1 MKTPSRR
8 LRSRTGLA
16 ILISAAIALGSAT
29 VAGASVPVVWSGA
42 EVVPVTSPGT
52 SISSAMATLSDG
64 SLLMISTVRQVLNDN
79 SVGLV
84 AHSKQSGSAFVPA
97 GTIVNGQS
105 DPIDGAI
112 SVDGRELLLVP
123 GGSGAV
129 AVWQTDPTN
138 GSGGVPKV
146 GASVY
151 SGGTWSTPTYV
162 DRPAGS
168 LANLFD
174 GPDGTA
180 HAVVSG
186 SDGVVYLADLDSSG
200 SWTSFT
206 AVPGSSTVGDLMP
219 PIGAATSG
227 GDIWLAFVGGASSL
241 STIGRVGGTWTAQQ
255 DLGAGDPNDYDP
267 FDIAISTL
275 PSASQQ
281 PVILFGESSSTPS
294 GLKVARR
301 GDDGVWSTETLL
313 TPYQY
318 PVRVGLA
325 AAVDGTITAVAIHL
339 TSGVSEF
346 RSPGFGQ
353 PWSGPIDLSPTNAP
367 DYSFSRILADQR
379 GDVTVILG
387 ASNGSENQIDLIG
400 IRAGT
405 GTVSSAVLSTETP
418 AGVENQ
424 GGVDFAIDPYAPLDS
439 FPVAWSSFSSDDT
452 TSYGAY
458 WIDGVGVFP
467 PGPDPTPITPTTTTT
482 VPGGGA
488 VTPAFTG

>member
-1 MKTPSRR
+1 M
-8 LRSRTGLA
+8 
-16 ILISAAIALGSAT
+16 
-29 VAGASVPVVWSGA
+29 VPVA
-42 EVVPVTSPGT
+42 SPGS
-52 SISSAMATLSDG
+52 SIKSSMATLSDG
-64 SLLMISTVRQVLNDN
+64 SLLMVSTVRQDLNDN

-84 AHSKQSGSAFVPA
+84 AHSKQSGSAFVAA
-97 GTIVNGQS
+97 GTIVNGPS

-123 GGSGAV
+123 RGSGAV

-206 AVPGSSTVGDLMP
+206 AVPGSSTVGNLMP

-301 GDDGVWSTETLL
+301 GDDGLWTTETLL
-313 TPYQY
+313 TPYVY
-318 PVRVGLA
+318 PVRVGLGTA
-325 AAVDGTITAVAIHL
+325 ADGTITAVTIDL
-339 TSGVSEF
+339 ISGVSEF
-346 RSPGFGQ
+346 RSSGFGQ

-367 DYSFSRILADQR
+367 DYGYSVILADHR
-379 GDVTVILG
+379 GDVSVILG
-387 ASNGSENQIDLIG
+387 ASNGSEKQIDLIG
-400 IRAGT
+400 IRAGS
-405 GTVSSAVLSTETP
+405 GTVSSGVLSTETP
-418 AGVENQ
+418 AGIDNQ

-439 FPVAWSSFSSDDT
+439 FPVAWSSFADDGFT
-452 TSYGAY
+452 DYGAY
-458 WIDGVGVFP
+458 WIDGVSVFP
-467 PGPDPTPITPTTTTT
+467 PGPDPTPITPTTTT